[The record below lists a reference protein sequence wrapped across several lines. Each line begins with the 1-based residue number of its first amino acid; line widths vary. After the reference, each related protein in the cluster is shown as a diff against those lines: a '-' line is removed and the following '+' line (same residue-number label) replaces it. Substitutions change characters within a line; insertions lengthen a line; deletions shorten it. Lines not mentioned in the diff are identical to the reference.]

1 MQKTDS
7 LTIKDRNQQRALTL
21 LANFGFSFGYG
32 GVHLARTMM
41 LADLETLLA
50 YIDQPNAPPQEY
62 WYGICEENCLRKRS
76 SKTRKL
82 TYGHLVSLYALDPR
96 YPLFRALRFF
106 WSRDLEGH
114 PLLALLC
121 AYARDS
127 ILRVTA
133 PFFLQITEETLI
145 DRTSLQEYIDNL
157 SPGRFSPAT
166 LQSTARN
173 LSATWTQSGHLKGRS
188 QKFRAQAS
196 PTAGS
201 VSLALLLG
209 YVAGMRGEALF
220 QSEYAKLLDCSSD
233 NAIVLAGEA
242 SRRGW
247 LILKRVGSVIEV
259 RFPDLL
265 VPKELGSIYE
275 QN

>member
-1 MQKTDS
+1 MQKENS
-7 LTIKDRNQQRALTL
+7 LITEDGKNPNALTPL
-21 LANFGFSFGYG
+21 TRFGCSFQCG
-32 GVHLARTMM
+32 GTHLARTMM
-41 LADLETLLA
+41 LDELETLFA
-50 YIDQPNAPPQEY
+50 YIDRQNAPQADY
-62 WYGICEENCLRKRS
+62 WYAICEENCLRKRS
-76 SKTRKL
+76 NKTRKL
-82 TYGHLVSLYALDPR
+82 TYGHLSSLYLLDPR

-173 LSATWTQSGHLKGRS
+173 LSATWTQSGHLKGRDR
-188 QKFRAQAS
+188 KVRTQAS

-201 VSLALLLG
+201 VSFALLLG
-209 YVAGMRGEALF
+209 YIAGMRGETLF
-220 QSEYAKLLDCSSD
+220 QTEYAKLLDCSFD
-233 NAIVLAGEA
+233 TAIVLAGEA

-247 LILKRVGSVIEV
+247 IILKRVGSVIEV

-265 VPKELGSIYE
+265 IPKELGSIYE